1 LYALPTQLIKENSS
15 QAQKYKDKSV
25 AEQNSVDLSWNLLME
40 DGYEDLR
47 KTIYSN
53 ETELRRFRSLVVNS
67 VIATDIF
74 DKDLKTMRNARW
86 DKAFHQGDNDTNLKA
101 TIVIEHIIQASDV
114 SHTMQHWHVYQSE

>member
-1 LYALPTQLIKENSS
+1 MQLVKEKTS
-15 QAQKYKDKSV
+15 QAIKYKNKSV

-40 DGYEDLR
+40 KSYAELR

-53 ETELRRFRSLVVNS
+53 ETEFQRFRNLVVNS

-74 DKDLKTMRNARW
+74 DPDLKALRNNRW

-101 TIVIEHIIQASDV
+101 TIVIEHV
-114 SHTMQHWHVYQSE
+114 SNNCAAAIM